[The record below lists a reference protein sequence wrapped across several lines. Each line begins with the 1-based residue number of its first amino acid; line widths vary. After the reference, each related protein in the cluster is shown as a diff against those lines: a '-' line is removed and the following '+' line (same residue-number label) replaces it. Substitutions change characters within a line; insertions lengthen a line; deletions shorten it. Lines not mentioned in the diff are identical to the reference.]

1 MRKRNSINVLIAI
14 LFLAASFVGAQAPA
28 DSKPAITNIP
38 GAEYPRISPDNR
50 VTFRIKA
57 PAAQK
62 VEVLPLSGMIDHQ
75 GYNGLGKG
83 PYELTKDADGNWT
96 GTTPPAV
103 PGFHYY
109 SVLIDGTPTN
119 DPSSETF
126 FGANHEMSG
135 IDVPE
140 PGVDFYLPKD
150 VPHGQIRGFW
160 YNSKLTGEWRQVF
173 VYVPSGYDAHPQQ
186 RYPVL
191 YLRHGGGEN
200 ETGWVKQGHVSFIMD
215 NLIAAGKA
223 KPMIVVMESGYAHI
237 PGHPA
242 QPAGA
247 AYETPDNAEVTVH
260 ELIPQIDT
268 MFRTIADRDHRAM
281 AGLSMGSGQTLSI
294 GLHNLD
300 VFSALCVMSH
310 PRPVTFD
317 AMTAYD
323 GVFANAAELN
333 KKLHLFWW
341 GAGTTEVGN
350 DEGMKETLAAL
361 NKVGVKTTSAE
372 YTGLGHEWQ
381 DWRKQLND
389 FAPLLFKW

>member
-1 MRKRNSINVLIAI
+1 M
-14 LFLAASFVGAQAPA
+14 FLAVLALVAPAGRAQAPES
-28 DSKPAITNIP
+28 SKPAITNIP
-38 GAEYPRISPDNR
+38 GAEYPRISPDGR

-62 VEVLPLSGMIDHQ
+62 VEILPLSGIIDHQ

-109 SVLIDGTPTN
+109 SVIIDGTPTY

-135 IDVPE
+135 VDVPE

-150 VPHGQIRGFW
+150 VPHGQVRGFW
-160 YNSKLTGEWRQVF
+160 YNSKLTGQWRQVF
-173 VYVPSGYDAHPQQ
+173 VYVPPDYDAHPQQ

-191 YLRHGGGEN
+191 YLRHGGGED
-200 ETGWVKQGHVSFIMD
+200 ETGWVKQGHVSFILD
-215 NLIAAGKA
+215 NLITAGKA
-223 KPMIVVMESGYAHI
+223 KPMLVVMESGYATI
-237 PGHPA
+237 IGHPA
-242 QPAGA
+242 PPPGA
-247 AYETPDNAEVTVH
+247 PLETPDNAAVTVH
-260 ELIPQIDT
+260 ELIPLIDT
-268 MFRTIADRDHRAM
+268 NFRTIANRENRAI

-300 VFSALCVMSH
+300 VFSALGVMSH

-317 AMTAYD
+317 AATAYG
-323 GVFANAAELN
+323 GVFANAAEFN
-333 KKLHLFWW
+333 KKVHVFWW
-341 GAGTTEVGN
+341 GAGTAETGI
-350 DEGMKETLAAL
+350 DEGMKETVAAL
-361 NKVGVKTTSAE
+361 NKIGIQTKSAE
-372 YTGLGHEWQ
+372 YAGLGHEWQ

-389 FAPLLFKW
+389 FAPLLWKW